1 MDQTTFQG
9 LLQTFQTQCS
19 AENSIFDLSATAGN
33 FGSPIVVLVHGIG
46 GNFRHWFD
54 PISMNPNDTWLF
66 DINAHPPHSA
76 NGIGTSPPY
85 QAGAAKSWTQ
95 YLSDNSITYINFS
108 QAKPGDLLQF
118 AVTELVA
125 VLSSLEKLVFAPYEQ
140 DVAANGG
147 TVPPL
152 ILLCHSRGGLVTRA
166 ALKQLGNA
174 GVPHLRK
181 VITLS
186 TPHRGS
192 YMPRLAS
199 DYNNF
204 LHSQINLNIFGNNLP
219 GPIQHFV
226 DNAIEKHLNDLAN
239 MVREAMLHSFGS
251 LSQSVGFDEL
261 IPGSAMLNNLV
272 VDEQPLPGVQYY
284 GFGGSQP
291 TFVNM
296 YICTMGQAIHL
307 LATASPLLVTIIAK
321 ATKLEDTYDGLK
333 ELDQGDSA
341 VALARSHWPD
351 QFSAPHQDLKV
362 NHMQALIDRPLQDA
376 VLRIIQS

>member
-9 LLQTFQTQCS
+9 LLQTFQAQRS

-66 DINAHPPHSA
+66 DINAHPAKNTS
-76 NGIGTSPPY
+76 GIGTSPPY
-85 QAGAAKSWTQ
+85 QAGANKSWAQ

-108 QAKPGDLLQF
+108 QAKPGDLLQY

-125 VLSSLEKLVFAPYEQ
+125 VLSSLEKLVFTPYEQ

-152 ILLCHSRGGLVTRA
+152 ILLCHSRGGLVTRG
-166 ALKQLGNA
+166 ALKQLGSA

-186 TPHRGS
+186 TPHQGS

-204 LHSQINLNIFGNNLP
+204 LHNQINLNILGNNLP

-261 IPGSAMLNNLV
+261 VPGSPMLNDLAMN
-272 VDEQPLPGVQYY
+272 EQPLPGVQYY

-296 YICTMGQAIHL
+296 YICTMGQAIPL
-307 LATASPLLVTIIAK
+307 LATASPLLITILSK
-321 ATKLEDTYDGLK
+321 AANLDDHYGGLK

-351 QFSAPHQDLKV
+351 PFGATHQDIKV
-362 NHMQALIDRPLQDA
+362 NHMQALIARPLQDA